1 MQPDLNSVIKA
12 EIELVFGR
20 RVVSSRDCIE
30 LCDAIFRRTQHQ
42 LNPNTLRRFFGL
54 IKANYPASQSTL
66 TILSKY
72 CGFNSVE
79 HVYAV
84 KQEKESNRLI
94 EPESLLHYF
103 VSIFEETQVDEYC
116 DRTFLSMVKHTVLF
130 LDSHPFL
137 ADKFQNLISKT
148 KNGQELY
155 FERFVQT
162 DKLNSYYAKG
172 LRYYLNEKQA
182 PASIIFANSVFILK
196 HWLNGDRDNVNEHA
210 DIILE
215 HKSPELKSP
224 HIDPRYFASLL
235 FHADVNRLPA
245 EEILVD
251 IYQFHTAA
259 GQYWTADGLFYFE
272 YVLAEALTLT
282 RHYADA
288 LFYISQFEKRR
299 QKVEYCK
306 LTISFD
312 NLKLLKALC
321 QYKEKDSCAQDTFL
335 DTDPSRFHFTSKRF
349 MGTLYMYLSNIFK
362 RKSERYTESLN
373 DLVEQTGFER
383 LQTAL

>member
-1 MQPDLNSVIKA
+1 MRPDLNSVIKN
-12 EIELVFGR
+12 EIEFVFGR

-30 LCDAIFRRTQHQ
+30 LSEAIFNRTQHQ

-54 IKANYPASQSTL
+54 VKANYAPSQSTL

-79 HVYAV
+79 DVYNV
-84 KQEKESNRLI
+84 KQEKDNPELI

-103 VSIFEETQVDEYC
+103 VSIFEETRVDEYC

-148 KNGQELY
+148 KNGQEFY

-162 DKLNSYYAKG
+162 DKLNSYYEKG

-182 PASIIFANSVFILK
+182 PASIIFANSVLILK
-196 HWLNGDRDNVNEHA
+196 HWLNGNRDKVNEYA
-210 DIILE
+210 EVLLE
-215 HKSPELKSP
+215 HKSPELKNP

-235 FHADVNRLPA
+235 FYADVNRITF
-245 EEILVD
+245 EETLVD

-259 GQYWTADGLFYFE
+259 VQYWTHDELFYFE
-272 YVLAEALTLT
+272 YVLSEALTLT
-282 RHYADA
+282 GHYPDA
-288 LFYISQFEKRR
+288 LFYISQFEKRS
-299 QKVEYCK
+299 QKNQYCA
-306 LTISFD
+306 LTISFE
-312 NLKLLKALC
+312 NLKLLKSLC
-321 QYKEKDSCAQDTFL
+321 QYKEKDSTAQDTFVEL
-335 DTDPSRFHFTSKRF
+335 DPSGFHFTSKRF
-349 MGTLYMYLSNIFK
+349 MGTLYMYLSNVFK
-362 RKSERYTESLN
+362 RKSEKYTESFN
-373 DLVEQTGFER
+373 DLVVQTGFER